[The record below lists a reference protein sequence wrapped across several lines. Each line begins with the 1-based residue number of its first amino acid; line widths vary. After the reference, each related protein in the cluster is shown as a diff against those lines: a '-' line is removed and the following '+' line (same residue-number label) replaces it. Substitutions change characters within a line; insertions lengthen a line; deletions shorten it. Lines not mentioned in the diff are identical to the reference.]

1 MRCGR
6 SHGAALLSAGQI
18 LGDYPGGFAVCSR
31 AVLRRDWRRRCEAV
45 RSIERL
51 RWFGGRNNSAFYRAA
66 FNAHILRNLFGS
78 SENQRKN
85 GGEISAVCS
94 FSAVWICLYNFVDV
108 KGKHMKLLKNRTVL
122 GVVCI
127 ALSLIICFA
136 ITPLFNAAKE
146 NTTEIVRMKKDVKIG
161 QEITEKDVEI
171 VEVGAY
177 NLPADVLK
185 KSEDVVGKYVSSEL
199 LAGEYVLPGKIS
211 NTPASENAYLYNLT
225 GEKRAISVTIPSF
238 AGGLSGKIISG
249 DIVSVIAVDY
259 RESGETVVP
268 DELQYVEVIAVTDK
282 EGYDED
288 EVVVTTDG
296 EEEPDLP
303 ETVTLLVTPAQA
315 NILAELEAD
324 GEIHLSLVYRGTSE
338 NAQKFIAA
346 QEKLL
351 NELAEAE
358 KAEEEKSEIPT
369 VPTVSEPALPNEI
382 PTENE
387 EKYPVI
393 DTVIIE
399 TPETLTTEETEVTAD
414 G

>member
-1 MRCGR
+1 
-6 SHGAALLSAGQI
+6 
-18 LGDYPGGFAVCSR
+18 
-31 AVLRRDWRRRCEAV
+31 
-45 RSIERL
+45 
-51 RWFGGRNNSAFYRAA
+51 
-66 FNAHILRNLFGS
+66 
-78 SENQRKN
+78 
-85 GGEISAVCS
+85 
-94 FSAVWICLYNFVDV
+94 
-108 KGKHMKLLKNRTVL
+108 MKLLKNRTVL

-358 KAEEEKSEIPT
+358 KEEEEKSEIPT

>member
-1 MRCGR
+1 
-6 SHGAALLSAGQI
+6 
-18 LGDYPGGFAVCSR
+18 
-31 AVLRRDWRRRCEAV
+31 
-45 RSIERL
+45 
-51 RWFGGRNNSAFYRAA
+51 
-66 FNAHILRNLFGS
+66 
-78 SENQRKN
+78 
-85 GGEISAVCS
+85 
-94 FSAVWICLYNFVDV
+94 
-108 KGKHMKLLKNRTVL
+108 MKLLKNRTVL

-127 ALSLIICFA
+127 VLSLIICFA

-161 QEITEKDVEI
+161 QEITEKDIEI

-177 NLPADVLK
+177 NLPADVMK

-199 LAGEYVLPGKIS
+199 LAGEYVLPEKIS
-211 NTPASENAYLYNLT
+211 DTPASENAYLYNLT

-238 AGGLSGKIISG
+238 AGGLSGKLISG
-249 DIVSVIAVDY
+249 DIVSVIAVDF
-259 RESGETVVP
+259 RESSETVVP

-282 EGYDED
+282 EGYDEN
-288 EVVVTTDG
+288 EVVVTADG

-324 GEIHLSLVYRGTSE
+324 GEIHLSLVYRGTAD

-351 NELAEAE
+351 AELAEAE
-358 KAEEEKSEIPT
+358 KAEEQKSESPATPTEPT
-369 VPTVSEPALPNEI
+369 VPAVSEPAPSEEI

-387 EKYPVI
+387 EQNPVI

-399 TPETLTTEETEVTAD
+399 SEQEPETAETEVTAD
-414 G
+414 GEPV

>member
-1 MRCGR
+1 
-6 SHGAALLSAGQI
+6 
-18 LGDYPGGFAVCSR
+18 
-31 AVLRRDWRRRCEAV
+31 
-45 RSIERL
+45 
-51 RWFGGRNNSAFYRAA
+51 
-66 FNAHILRNLFGS
+66 
-78 SENQRKN
+78 
-85 GGEISAVCS
+85 
-94 FSAVWICLYNFVDV
+94 
-108 KGKHMKLLKNRTVL
+108 MKLLKNRTVL

-288 EVVVTTDG
+288 EVVVTADG

-324 GEIHLSLVYRGTSE
+324 GDIHLSLVYRGTSE

-351 NELAEAE
+351 AELAEAE

-369 VPTVSEPALPNEI
+369 VPTVSEPAPPNEI
-382 PTENE
+382 PAENE
-387 EKYPVI
+387 EKNPVI

>member
-1 MRCGR
+1 
-6 SHGAALLSAGQI
+6 
-18 LGDYPGGFAVCSR
+18 
-31 AVLRRDWRRRCEAV
+31 
-45 RSIERL
+45 
-51 RWFGGRNNSAFYRAA
+51 
-66 FNAHILRNLFGS
+66 
-78 SENQRKN
+78 
-85 GGEISAVCS
+85 
-94 FSAVWICLYNFVDV
+94 
-108 KGKHMKLLKNRTVL
+108 MKLLKNRTVL

-185 KSEDVVGKYVSSEL
+185 KTEDVVGKYVSSEL
-199 LAGEYVLPGKIS
+199 LVGEYVLPKKIS
-211 NTPASENAYLYNLT
+211 DTPASENAYLYNLT

-238 AGGLSGKIISG
+238 AGGLSGKLISG
-249 DIVSVIAVDY
+249 DIVSVIAVDF
-259 RESGETVVP
+259 RESGETLVP

-282 EGYDED
+282 EGYDEN
-288 EVVVTTDG
+288 EVVVTADG

-324 GEIHLSLVYRGTSE
+324 GDIHLSLVYRGTSE

-358 KAEEEKSEIPT
+358 KAEKEKSEAPT
-369 VPTVSEPALPNEI
+369 APAISEPVPPDEI

-387 EKYPVI
+387 EQNPVI
-393 DTVIIE
+393 DTVIIKTEQKTE
-399 TPETLTTEETEVTAD
+399 TAETEVTAD
-414 G
+414 GEPV

>member
-1 MRCGR
+1 
-6 SHGAALLSAGQI
+6 
-18 LGDYPGGFAVCSR
+18 
-31 AVLRRDWRRRCEAV
+31 
-45 RSIERL
+45 
-51 RWFGGRNNSAFYRAA
+51 
-66 FNAHILRNLFGS
+66 
-78 SENQRKN
+78 
-85 GGEISAVCS
+85 
-94 FSAVWICLYNFVDV
+94 
-108 KGKHMKLLKNRTVL
+108 MKLLKNRTVL

-211 NTPASENAYLYNLT
+211 DTPASENAYLYNLT

-238 AGGLSGKIISG
+238 AGGLSGKLISG

-288 EVVVTTDG
+288 EVVVTADG

-358 KAEEEKSEIPT
+358 NAEEEKSEIPT

-382 PTENE
+382 PAENE

>member
-1 MRCGR
+1 
-6 SHGAALLSAGQI
+6 
-18 LGDYPGGFAVCSR
+18 
-31 AVLRRDWRRRCEAV
+31 
-45 RSIERL
+45 
-51 RWFGGRNNSAFYRAA
+51 
-66 FNAHILRNLFGS
+66 
-78 SENQRKN
+78 
-85 GGEISAVCS
+85 
-94 FSAVWICLYNFVDV
+94 
-108 KGKHMKLLKNRTVL
+108 MKLLKNRTVL

-211 NTPASENAYLYNLT
+211 DTPASENAYLYNLT

-288 EVVVTTDG
+288 EVVVTADG

-324 GEIHLSLVYRGTSE
+324 GDIHLSLVYRGTSE

-351 NELAEAE
+351 AELAEAE

-369 VPTVSEPALPNEI
+369 VPTVSEPAPPNEI
-382 PTENE
+382 PAENE
-387 EKYPVI
+387 EKNPVI

-414 G
+414 GEPV

>member
-1 MRCGR
+1 
-6 SHGAALLSAGQI
+6 
-18 LGDYPGGFAVCSR
+18 
-31 AVLRRDWRRRCEAV
+31 
-45 RSIERL
+45 
-51 RWFGGRNNSAFYRAA
+51 
-66 FNAHILRNLFGS
+66 
-78 SENQRKN
+78 
-85 GGEISAVCS
+85 
-94 FSAVWICLYNFVDV
+94 
-108 KGKHMKLLKNRTVL
+108 MKLLKNRTVL

-288 EVVVTTDG
+288 EVVVATDG

-303 ETVTLLVTPAQA
+303 ETVPLLVTPAQA